1 MLATDKQISYL
12 NSLTKK
18 VNYIYS
24 VFPECGISEEN
35 ALFYNGVNWNHER
48 SKGMTTLDAS
58 LKISAFKDLI
68 MWINTKRVL
77 MNKPQF

>member
-24 VFPECGISEEN
+24 VFPGCDISEEN
-35 ALFYNGVNWNHER
+35 ALFYKGVNWNHER